1 MEITKPIGRTPVSEK
16 TAPLILS
23 RASAQSSILWYVSAV
38 GAPLLLVVVWHLFNT
53 RYPNDD
59 AADYF
64 KTAQQIYQRFGSDGL
79 LSGLRAAYM
88 HRGWRPV
95 LFPVV
100 SVPFL
105 LLTNGSVHLTMLLA
119 MTASYAIL
127 LTYAYVLCR
136 EYLEPRGA
144 ALATL
149 LLGSTYWLIASSYYF
164 FSEVWLYACA
174 FAVLYYLKKS
184 ALFTSWKHSA
194 LLGAWVGI
202 TLASKPVEFLMSL
215 GIFLIVMIWVSRS
228 RRIITNRELIVS
240 LCVAVMT
247 AAFPIVYSFATRPL
261 SKALVLAGL
270 LGVFVVAIAPLLLP
284 FNGRRLYRSPFVAA
298 VSICCL
304 IAGAW
309 WLPMFREYIEYVYT
323 GGFGDMARLY
333 NLGQRDFFKALYFF
347 ASTLGGWPLAILFG
361 AAGVTF
367 GFAVASDSMKG
378 KAMIRLMIGVSLP
391 MIILP
396 VLVMSLSPSTDPRRA
411 SLSFGVLIL
420 VLAIAGLQPGIK
432 LAKARYALLALLV
445 AGQIIMISASTFG
458 YYFPGF
464 ARVNAY
470 IPSVPAPI
478 KGGDPSEKTF
488 AELKKLSLENV
499 SIAALSLTMSL
510 QMSSFRDRP
519 FDPHMLNGVAE
530 RYKSTISFG
539 YPWNFSDLND
549 GYAALKKGYQM
560 VLLDV
565 TTEAPDKTKITDPH
579 SRLAMDLI
587 ERWKAHTLQETGYV
601 QTGEFVVDGKTL
613 VLMRQSN
620 PGILGPQNAA
630 LAEKGAVAG
639 ATDSQKGFS
648 IAALNDGNAD
658 TAWGSSETKDDTV
671 FFVTLPR
678 PVKPR
683 LVKLILFSPGSGN
696 HMKEISVVGSSSEV
710 NGKPDWKVVRA
721 RLKGEKRYGT
731 RLTVPNAPDK
741 TIVIIEFDAND
752 KNLSQMRA
760 IGIACFSGT
769 KAYTRNYVPVGN
781 GIYVREFGV
790 F

>member
-1 MEITKPIGRTPVSEK
+1 M
-16 TAPLILS
+16 LIAS
-23 RASAQSSILWYVSAV
+23 RASAQSSMFWYVSAV
-38 GAPLLLVVVWHLFNT
+38 GAPLLLVVVWHLLNT

-79 LSGLRAAYM
+79 LSGVKAAYL

-105 LLTNGSVHLTMLLA
+105 LLTNGSVHLTMLLT
-119 MTASYAIL
+119 MTASYAVL
-127 LTYAYVLCR
+127 LTFAYLLCR
-136 EYLEPRGA
+136 EYLEPRSA

-164 FSEVWLYACA
+164 FSEVWLYASA

-215 GIFLIVMIWVSRS
+215 GIFFVVMIWISRS
-228 RRIITNRELIVS
+228 RRMITNRELIVS
-240 LCVAVMT
+240 LCIAVMT
-247 AAFPIVYSFATRPL
+247 AALPIAYSFVARPL
-261 SKALVLAGL
+261 SNALIMTGL
-270 LGVFVVAIAPLLLP
+270 LGVFVIAFAPLLLP
-284 FNGRRLYRSPFVAA
+284 FKGNRLYRSPFVAA
-298 VSICCL
+298 VSVCCL

-309 WLPMFREYIEYVYT
+309 WLPMFREYIDYVYT

-347 ASTLGGWPLAILFG
+347 ASTLGGWPLMILLVV
-361 AAGVTF
+361 AATTLCL
-367 GFAVASDSMKG
+367 AVLNEFRQGMASIK
-378 KAMIRLMIGVSLP
+378 LVLGVSIP
-391 MIILP
+391 MIVLP
-396 VLVMSLSPSTDPRRA
+396 VIVMSLSPSTDPRRA
-411 SLSFGVLIL
+411 TLSFGVLIV
-420 VLAIAGLQPGIK
+420 VLAIAALQPGIR
-432 LAKARYALLALLV
+432 LAKARYAFLSVLV
-445 AGQIIMISASTFG
+445 ALQVGMISASTFD

-464 ARVNAY
+464 ARVNAF

-488 AELKKLSLENV
+488 EELKKLSLENV

-510 QMSSFRDRP
+510 QMSTFRERP
-519 FDPHMLNGVAE
+519 FDPHMLNGIAE
-530 RYKSTISFG
+530 RYKSTLSFG
-539 YPWNFSDLND
+539 YPWNFSDVND
-549 GYAALKKGYQM
+549 GYAAMKKGYQM

-579 SRLAMDLI
+579 SRLSIDLI

-601 QTGEFVVDGKTL
+601 QTGEFVVDGKKL
-613 VLMRQSN
+613 VLLRQSN
-620 PGILGPQNAA
+620 PGVLGPQNVA

-648 IAALNDGNAD
+648 IASLNDGNAD

-678 PVKPR
+678 PIKPR
-683 LVKLILFSPGSGN
+683 FVKLILFSPGSGN
-696 HMKEISVVGSSSEV
+696 HMKEISVVVSSIEV

-721 RLKGEKRYGT
+721 RLKGEKGYGT
-731 RLTVPNAPDK
+731 KLTVPNAADK
-741 TIVIIEFDAND
+741 TILTIELDASD
-752 KNLSQMRA
+752 KNLRGLRVV
-760 IGIACFSGT
+760 GIACFSGT
-769 KAYTRNYVPVGN
+769 KAYTRNHVPVGN
-781 GIYVREFGV
+781 GIYVREIGIF
-790 F
+790 

>member
-1 MEITKPIGRTPVSEK
+1 MEITKPVRRTTASVE
-16 TAPLILS
+16 APLPVIK
-23 RASAQSSILWYVSAV
+23 RREALWYVLAV
-38 GAPLLLVVVWHLFNT
+38 GVPLLLVVVWHLLNT

-79 LSGLRAAYM
+79 WSGLSAAYL

-105 LLTNGSVHLTMLLA
+105 LLTGGSVHLTMLLA

-127 LTYAYVLCR
+127 LTYAYLLCR
-136 EYLEPRGA
+136 EYLEPCRA

-174 FAVLYYLKKS
+174 FAVLYYLKRC
-184 ALFTSWKHSA
+184 ALFSSWRYSA
-194 LLGAWVGI
+194 LLGVWVGI

-215 GIFLIVMIWVSRS
+215 GIFFIVMIWVSHS
-228 RRIITNRELIVS
+228 RRIITVRELIVS
-240 LCVAVMT
+240 LSVVIMT
-247 AAFPIVYSFATRPL
+247 AVLPIVYSFAIRPL

-270 LGVFVVAIAPLLLP
+270 LGVFAAAIVPLLLP
-284 FNGRRLYRSPFVAA
+284 FKSGRLYSRPFPVA

-304 IAGAW
+304 IAGVW

-333 NLGQRDFFKALYFF
+333 NLGQMDFFKALYFF
-347 ASTLGGWPLAILFG
+347 AATLGGWPLAILFG
-361 AAGVTF
+361 TATATL
-367 GFAVASDSMKG
+367 GFAAVSDSLKG
-378 KAMIRLMIGVSLP
+378 KAAIKLLAGICIP
-391 MIILP
+391 MIAIP
-396 VLVMSLSPSTDPRRA
+396 VMVMSLSPSTDPRRA
-411 SLSFGVLIL
+411 TLSFGVLIV
-420 VLAIAGLQPGIK
+420 VLAIAALQPGIK
-432 LAKARYALLALLV
+432 LAKARYALVSLLAALQV
-445 AGQIIMISASTFG
+445 IMISASTFG

-464 ARVNAY
+464 NGVNAY

-488 AELKKLSLENV
+488 EELRKLSLENV

-510 QMSSFRDRP
+510 QMSSFRERP

-530 RYKSTISFG
+530 RYRSTISFG

-565 TTEAPDKTKITDPH
+565 STEAPDKSKITDPH
-579 SRLAMDLI
+579 SRLAIDLI
-587 ERWKAHTLQETGYV
+587 ERWKSKTLQETGYA
-601 QTGEFVVDGKTL
+601 QIAQFVVDGKTL
-613 VLMRQSN
+613 VLMKQSN

-648 IAALNDGNAD
+648 ITALNDGNAD

-671 FFVTLPR
+671 FFVTWHK

-683 LVKLILFSPGSGN
+683 LIKLILFSPGSGN
-696 HMKEISVVGSSSEV
+696 HMKEISVVGSV
-710 NGKPDWKVVRA
+710 GDGKPDWKVVKA
-721 RLKGEKRYGT
+721 RLKGEKIYGAK
-731 RLTVPNAPDK
+731 LIVPNAPDK
-741 TIVIIEFDAND
+741 TIVTIELDAND
-752 KNLSQMRA
+752 KNIKNMRA

-769 KAYTRNYVPVGN
+769 QAYTRNYVPIGN